1 MLDDDFPWSSE
12 WFWVL
17 CCLRQG
23 PGWNG
28 MCQNWQR
35 HPPNWA
41 SWLPGEQTCWWK
53 LRELEATSCNPT
65 MWSFKTC
72 YSILIYCLKTAVGSS
87 SAPGT
92 KNGVKST
99 MTAQREGGRGSHNTV
114 LSWCISIRVIS
125 FLAVL
130 VVQYT
135 ATTSTWEA
143 FFAFMRTNW
152 DSVCLR
158 STGRHTES
166 ATCSYLY
173 GGMVDPGGLKVSL
186 VFMVC

>member
-1 MLDDDFPWSSE
+1 MTFLEVLSGSGFCADWDKDVDGMECTRTGSTTLPTEHPGYQENRCVGESSRKQ
-12 WFWVL
+12 V
-17 CCLRQG
+17 
-23 PGWNG
+23 
-28 MCQNWQR
+28 
-35 HPPNWA
+35 
-41 SWLPGEQTCWWK
+41 
-53 LRELEATSCNPT
+53 TSCNPT

-72 YSILIYCLKTAVGSS
+72 YSILIYCLKTAVRSS

-92 KNGVKST
+92 KNGGKST
-99 MTAQREGGRGSHNTV
+99 RTTEREGGKGSHNTV

-125 FLAVL
+125 FLTVL

-143 FFAFMRTNW
+143 FFAFMTTTW
-152 DSVCLR
+152 DSVCLQ

-166 ATCSYLY
+166 TTCSYLY
-173 GGMVDPGGLKVSL
+173 GGMVGPGGLRVSL